1 MRQQHQVQVAKLSL
15 NNETPRLVI
24 FPGDKV
30 MQAEARLYDFG
41 NPVPVRAI
49 PLDRETCLRYGFNFL
64 KLAME
69 LKK

>member
-1 MRQQHQVQVAKLSL
+1 MRQQLQVQMAKLSL

-41 NPVPVRAI
+41 NPVPICAI